1 MAVRTLITVYSDTS
15 FDVRYSVWGI
25 VYLFPGHAKCLLS
38 DERTAPHFLFGHP
51 ASGPCGANFNVMYCR
66 NCGHEMSDAAA
77 VCTHCGV
84 LRNDGDAFCPTC
96 GAQPDPKAVVCVK
109 CGTQLKS
116 FAENGRKP
124 DRKDSQRNEKL
135 VNGNVHSMG
144 EAISSCF
151 RKYAVFKGRACRAEF
166 LWWYLFYCLCM
177 SAGIF
182 LLLGGVLIAEEEG
195 AIAGAV
201 LIGILAIV
209 YLLPMAAV
217 SVRRLHDTGRSGWW
231 YFITFVP
238 YVGGLVLFILLLLA
252 PDPQTNRY
260 GTNPLD
266 A

>member
-1 MAVRTLITVYSDTS
+1 
-15 FDVRYSVWGI
+15 
-25 VYLFPGHAKCLLS
+25 
-38 DERTAPHFLFGHP
+38 
-51 ASGPCGANFNVMYCR
+51 
-66 NCGHEMSDAAA
+66 MSDAAA

-135 VNGNVHSMG
+135 VNGNVHTMT
-144 EAISSCF
+144 EAMCSCF
-151 RKYAVFKGRACRAEF
+151 RKYAVFSGRACRAEF
-166 LWWYLFYCLCM
+166 WWWVLFYWLVL
-177 SAGIF
+177 F
-182 LLLGGVLIAEEEG
+182 LGVGGLVKGSLENNEFKMIIGSIGMIALLI
-195 AIAGAV
+195 I
-201 LIGILAIV
+201 
-209 YLLPMAAV
+209 LLPTLAV
-217 SVRRLHDTGRSGWW
+217 TVRRLHDTGRSGGF
-231 YFITFVP
+231 YFISLIPV
-238 YVGGLVLFILLLLA
+238 VGGLILFIALLGA

>member
-1 MAVRTLITVYSDTS
+1 
-15 FDVRYSVWGI
+15 
-25 VYLFPGHAKCLLS
+25 
-38 DERTAPHFLFGHP
+38 
-51 ASGPCGANFNVMYCR
+51 
-66 NCGHEMSDAAA
+66 MSDAAA

-96 GAQPDPKAVVCVK
+96 GAQPDPKAVACVK